1 MTLRLFGIVSVLFL
15 VIFLAREVVVLRH
28 NRALKYV
35 FTPLVTI
42 SVILIPVIAIGEA
55 GLTPYNSFIICS
67 LLLALA
73 GDTLLMVEE
82 VKLLKHGMVFFLLC
96 HILYITAFSVNYTF
110 MTWNIIPGLLLGLTA
125 ALHVARL
132 KRTAG
137 RMFFAVTVYIAAI
150 TVMIY
155 LGICQ
160 LNNGIT
166 EGAVMAAAG
175 AVLFG
180 ISDLLHSINT
190 FVRKIENSSVYT
202 WLFYG
207 PAQFLIAAST
217 LSVF

>member
-1 MTLRLFGIVSVLFL
+1 MTLQLFGIASVLFL
-15 VIFLAREVVVLRH
+15 VIFMSREIVVLRH
-28 NRALKYV
+28 NRTLKYV

-42 SVILIPVIAIGEA
+42 SVILIPLVAIGEA

-82 VKLLKHGMVFFLLC
+82 VKLLKYGMVFFLAC
-96 HILYITAFSVNYTF
+96 HVLYIAAFSVNFTF
-110 MTWNIIPGLLLGLTA
+110 RPWNLVPGVLLGLTA
-125 ALHVARL
+125 AIHVIRL
-132 KRTAG
+132 RRTAG
-137 RMFFAVTVYIAAI
+137 RMFIPVAVYIAVI
-150 TVMIY
+150 TVMIF

-160 LNNGIT
+160 LNSGIT
-166 EGAVMAAAG
+166 EGAAMAAAG

-190 FVRKIENSSVYT
+190 YVRKIENSSVYT
-202 WLFYG
+202 WLFYA